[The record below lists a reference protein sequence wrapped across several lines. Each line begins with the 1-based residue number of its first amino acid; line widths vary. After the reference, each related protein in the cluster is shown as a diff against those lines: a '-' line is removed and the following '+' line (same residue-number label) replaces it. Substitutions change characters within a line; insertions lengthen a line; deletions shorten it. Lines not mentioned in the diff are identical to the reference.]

1 MTKLI
6 KGVKLRLYP
15 NKQQQAQLWQMFGND
30 RRVWNLMLAIKT
42 ILAVIL

>member
-15 NKQQQAQLWQMFGND
+15 NKQQQAQLWQMFG
-30 RRVWNLMLAIKT
+30 
-42 ILAVIL
+42 

>member
-15 NKQQQAQLWQMFGND
+15 NKQQQAQL
-30 RRVWNLMLAIKT
+30 
-42 ILAVIL
+42 